1 MGTFFVVC
9 ERHRGEGEKRARD
22 YRENA
27 EGKEECYYFD
37 RLRDTRADKRGR
49 GRKMLRREKKSVNL
63 QS

>member
-37 RLRDTRADKRGR
+37 RLRDTRAEKRKKKK
-49 GRKMLRREKKSVNL
+49 KMLRREKKSVNL